1 MSENK
6 RKLVILDLAL
16 ALIVLALFGL
26 APLTANSDHTDP
38 DSILTGNGMGSGN
51 DVGTSTIPRSRTPL
65 LYSVSM
71 EATSASTTL
80 QQ

>member
-38 DSILTGNGMGSGN
+38 DSILTERHG
-51 DVGTSTIPRSRTPL
+51 IR
-65 LYSVSM
+65 
-71 EATSASTTL
+71 
-80 QQ
+80 Q